1 MCLRLPSTEEQRAAE
16 PGNKSGQRIAEDTL
30 TSDAAYL
37 ARSTGASTEQALA
50 FAREHVGLTMID
62 ALSLFKRQLVDQAH
76 RRAQQAADSLPQN
89 IAERRQREL
98 EDMLQRQNEFRQKAM
113 QDMEKASADLMAPIQ
128 KKLNEAI
135 QAVGKAEG
143 VVYIFD
149 MARAAI
155 SYVDETKSINLTA
168 KVKTQLGIK

>member
-1 MCLRLPSTEEQRAAE
+1 ML
-16 PGNKSGQRIAEDTL
+16 KRIARVVLIALPLGVFAQDLKFGHINSDEIITVMPEYSKARTDLQTL
-30 TSDAAYL
+30 EKSYADDLQRTQEEFNRKYQ
-37 ARSTGASTEQALA
+37 E
-50 FAREHVGLTMID
+50 F
-62 ALSLFKRQLVDQAH
+62 
-76 RRAQQAADSLPQN
+76 QQAADSLPQN

-128 KKLNEAI
+128 KKLSEAI

>member
-1 MCLRLPSTEEQRAAE
+1 ML
-16 PGNKSGQRIAEDTL
+16 KRIALVVLIALPLGVFAQDLKFGHINSDEIITVMPEYSKARTDLQTL
-30 TSDAAYL
+30 EKSYADDLQRTQEEFNRKYQ
-37 ARSTGASTEQALA
+37 E
-50 FAREHVGLTMID
+50 F
-62 ALSLFKRQLVDQAH
+62 
-76 RRAQQAADSLPQN
+76 QQAADSLPQN

>member
-1 MCLRLPSTEEQRAAE
+1 MLKKIALVVLIALPLGVFAQDLKFGHINSDEIITVMPEYSKARTDLQTLEKSYADDLQRTQEEFNRKYQE
-16 PGNKSGQRIAEDTL
+16 
-30 TSDAAYL
+30 
-37 ARSTGASTEQALA
+37 
-50 FAREHVGLTMID
+50 F
-62 ALSLFKRQLVDQAH
+62 
-76 RRAQQAADSLPQN
+76 QQAADSLPQN